1 MENTRRELDELKK
14 SVDEIYSRLGIE
26 GDFPVRN
33 ELNTGTIFGKET
45 WGFYPSLTG
54 EGEIN
59 YIQYYL
65 RAFARRL
72 FFLN

>member
-33 ELNTGTIFGKET
+33 ELRNELNTGTIFGKET
-45 WGFYPSLTG
+45 WGFYPSLIG
-54 EGEIN
+54 KEK
-59 YIQYYL
+59 
-65 RAFARRL
+65 
-72 FFLN
+72 

>member
-14 SVDEIYSRLGIE
+14 SVDEIYLRLGIE

-54 EGEIN
+54 KEK
-59 YIQYYL
+59 
-65 RAFARRL
+65 
-72 FFLN
+72 

>member
-14 SVDEIYSRLGIE
+14 SVDEIYSRLGIKD
-26 GDFPVRN
+26 DFPVRN

-54 EGEIN
+54 KEK
-59 YIQYYL
+59 
-65 RAFARRL
+65 
-72 FFLN
+72 